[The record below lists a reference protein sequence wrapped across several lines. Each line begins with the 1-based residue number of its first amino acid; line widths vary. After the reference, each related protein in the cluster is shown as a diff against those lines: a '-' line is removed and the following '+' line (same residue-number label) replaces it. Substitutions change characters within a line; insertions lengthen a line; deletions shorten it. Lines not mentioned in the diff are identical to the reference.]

1 MRLLVFAKDLNDF
14 KAWCWDRQIPTA
26 HVTYVHN
33 VDQLHGVNWRNAR
46 IARTSGANLHPNS
59 TEIET
64 YISNHPSL
72 APAQKDGRA

>member
-14 KAWCWDRQIPTA
+14 KAWCWDRQIPLA
-26 HVTYVHN
+26 HATYVHR
-33 VDQLHGVNWRNAR
+33 VDQLHAVNWRNAR
-46 IARTSGANLHPNS
+46 IARTANAAQHPAS
-59 TEIET
+59 ADIET